1 MKNVS
6 VILVAVVLLFGTS
19 ISTAAVE
26 TEKEKLSP
34 SQEISKL
41 LKNPNFLVENDVDA
55 NVTFVVNEDNEM
67 VILTVETE
75 DSTIEGYI
83 KNRLNYEKLEAV
95 LVEGKEY
102 KIPVR
107 LLSEE

>member
-26 TEKEKLSP
+26 IEKEKKTP
-34 SQEISKL
+34 SQEITNL
-41 LKNPNFLVENDVDA
+41 LKDPNFLVENDVDA
-55 NVTFVVNEDNEM
+55 YVTFVVNEENEM
-67 VILTVETE
+67 VILMVETE
-75 DSTIEGYI
+75 DSTIDSYI
-83 KNRLNYEKLEAV
+83 KSRLNYEKLESI

-102 KIPVR
+102 RVPVR